1 MSILYTHFLEKINQV
16 RPLEHDFTEV
26 LCSIALVPKMLYY
39 YGILPKNMLLNGVEK
54 RPKCVA
60 IVGSRKCTK
69 YGEEVAYKLAY
80 EVAKHGGVVISGL
93 AYGIDTAAHKG
104 AVDAGGVTVAVL
116 GTSIDQIQPTRNL
129 GLAKEILKKNGC
141 IMSEYSVG
149 STVYPRVSFLER
161 NRLISGL
168 ADVVVVVE
176 AAVKSGALNTAMH
189 ALEQGRDL
197 FAVPGDITRP
207 MSMGCNRLIKQGAE
221 PYTGVQDVLELLFPA
236 KKRIK
241 QQKMVFGDTVE
252 ETVILKLLGDGV
264 RNGEEL
270 LRQSKISASVFY
282 QTVTMLEIKGM
293 IKSLGANR
301 WMIR

>member
-1 MSILYTHFLEKINQV
+1 MSTLYTHFLEKINQV

-26 LCSIALVPKMLYY
+26 LGSIALVPKMLYY
-39 YGILPKNMLLNGVEK
+39 YGILPKNMSLNGVEK

-80 EVAKHGGVVISGL
+80 DVAKHGGIVISGL

-104 AVDAGGVTVAVL
+104 VVDAGGVTVAVL
-116 GTSIDQIQPTRNL
+116 GTSIDQIQPMRNL

-141 IMSEYSVG
+141 IMSEYGVNA
-149 STVYPRVSFLER
+149 TVYPRVSFLER

-197 FAVPGDITRP
+197 LAVPGDITRP

-264 RNGEEL
+264 RDGEEL

-293 IKSLGANR
+293 IKSLGASR
-301 WMIR
+301 WMIK

>member
-1 MSILYTHFLEKINQV
+1 MSTLYPHFLEKINQI

-26 LCSIALVPKMLYY
+26 LGSIALAPKILYY
-39 YGILPKNMLLNGVEK
+39 YGILPKNMVLNGIEK

-69 YGEEVAYKLAY
+69 YGEEVAYRLAY
-80 EVAKHGGVVISGL
+80 EVAKCGGIVISGL
-93 AYGIDTAAHKG
+93 AYGIDAAAHRG

-116 GTSIDQIQPTRNL
+116 GTSIDKIQPTRNL
-129 GLAKEILKKNGC
+129 GLAEDILRKNGC
-141 IMSEYSVG
+141 VMSEYG
-149 STVYPRVSFLER
+149 INATVYPRVSFLER

-176 AAVKSGALNTAMH
+176 AATKSGALNTAMH

-221 PYTGVQDVLELLFPA
+221 PYTGVQDILELLFPVT
-236 KKRIK
+236 KRIK
-241 QQKMVFGDTVE
+241 QEKMMFGDTIE

-264 RNGEEL
+264 RDGEEL
-270 LRQSKISASVFY
+270 LKQSKISASVFY
-282 QTVTMLEIKGM
+282 QTITMLEIKGL